1 MINEKLLPKSNAD
14 EDFLIAAELAALN
27 GYPYIP
33 SMLPKM
39 YKHLEK
45 QVAQLNE
52 IHKKSKFNL

>member
-1 MINEKLLPKSNAD
+1 MMSNFPPNLNSD

-33 SMLPKM
+33 SMIPKT
-39 YKHLEK
+39 YKHL
-45 QVAQLNE
+45 QDRITQLNE